1 LPDRVPRR
9 TVKAVA
15 TAEGVIAAP
24 AHLGLETRAEFRRGA
39 VELLDAL
46 PQGAGRLVVDVS
58 LTRLVD
64 SAGLGTLILIQ
75 QHAAARRQTVRLRGI
90 NEELRLLLV
99 LTKLEDQ
106 FEIEGRHSR

>member
-1 LPDRVPRR
+1 MPDRVPRR

-39 VELLDAL
+39 VELVGIQDCDRM
-46 PQGAGRLVVDVS
+46 GRLE
-58 LTRLVD
+58 D